1 LLYDISPPAFPVGAI
16 DSSSAANSMATDS
29 RWAIRSD
36 ATSSEGCRM
45 KGRRTQDAGRWAEEL
60 GARSRTLFDAWRENW
75 ICGFI
80 AQNKIKSNSCFFGG
94 GASPWLLATIS
105 LSSIVF
111 RTSFALRLPFRP
123 HPCLRLWS
131 FCFVPSF
138 FITFMCWCV
147 PFSRPAFSSVYT
159 LRKKL

>member
-1 LLYDISPPAFPVGAI
+1 MRGAKIEFVALL
-16 DSSSAANSMATDS
+16 
-29 RWAIRSD
+29 
-36 ATSSEGCRM
+36 
-45 KGRRTQDAGRWAEEL
+45 L
-60 GARSRTLFDAWRENW
+60 
-75 ICGFI
+75 
-80 AQNKIKSNSCFFGG
+80 KIKLNRILVFFGG

-138 FITFMCWCV
+138 FITFMC
-147 PFSRPAFSSVYT
+147 
-159 LRKKL
+159 